1 MTVRYT
7 RQFKFGDKGSDVQ
20 GVGRALARAK
30 MLSWRT
36 WIITPLR
43 IRQTWGP
50 RKQRALKRFKSTHG
64 LLHDSRY
71 TREAHAKLSPYF
83 DAKAKQLMKDW
94 HPPLSTADKHW
105 KALMVQMQL
114 LNKNTAGYVYGAG
127 HGTRIDSQDP
137 NDAFDCSS
145 STSYVTHKAGM
156 FPPEYAWVSGEFARS
171 YGVPG
176 KGKYFTI
183 YANGGHVWIRL
194 HKSIYWRF
202 DTSPYGDT
210 KSPKSGPRLRF
221 MPRLTWGFTAR
232 HWPGM

>member
-1 MTVRYT
+1 MMT
-7 RQFKFGDKGSDVQ
+7 
-20 GVGRALARAK
+20 AMMA
-30 MLSWRT
+30 
-36 WIITPLR
+36 
-43 IRQTWGP
+43 
-50 RKQRALKRFKSTHG
+50 
-64 LLHDSRY
+64 
-71 TREAHAKLSPYF
+71 
-83 DAKAKQLMKDW
+83 
-94 HPPLSTADKHW
+94 
-105 KALMVQMQL
+105 
-114 LNKNTAGYVYGAG
+114 LNKNTAGYIYGAG
-127 HGTRIDSQDP
+127 HGTPIDSQDP

-145 STSYVTHKAGM
+145 STSYPLHKGGM
-156 FPPEYAWVSGEFARS
+156 FPHEYAWTSGQFAAN